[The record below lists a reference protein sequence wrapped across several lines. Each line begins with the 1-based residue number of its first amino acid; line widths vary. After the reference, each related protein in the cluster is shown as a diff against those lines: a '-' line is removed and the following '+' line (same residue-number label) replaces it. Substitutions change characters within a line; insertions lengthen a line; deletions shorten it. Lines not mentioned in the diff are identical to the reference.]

1 MENKTMKVYR
11 DKEGKV
17 INIGEW
23 DYNIKFDI
31 AKDADGNKIE
41 VEIAKN
47 PLPEGLIESDEE
59 VVTTD
64 AGRFVKSEILQ
75 K

>member
-1 MENKTMKVYR
+1 MKVFR

-23 DYNIKFDI
+23 DYNIKIDS
-31 AKDADGNKIE
+31 AKDADGNIIE
-41 VEIAKN
+41 VEVVRN
-47 PLPEGLIESDEE
+47 PLPEDAVESDEE

-64 AGRFVKSEILQ
+64 AGRFVKSEL
-75 K
+75 